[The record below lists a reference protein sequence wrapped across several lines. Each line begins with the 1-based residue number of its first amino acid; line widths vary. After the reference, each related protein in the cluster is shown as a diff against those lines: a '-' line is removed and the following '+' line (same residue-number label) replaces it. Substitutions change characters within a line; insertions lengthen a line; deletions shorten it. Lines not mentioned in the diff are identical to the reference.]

1 MKNAS
6 AWCCAWAVLAATVAT
21 AHGQSYPA
29 KPVRVVVAAAPGGGT
44 DFVARVLSS
53 KLTENLGQPIV
64 IDNRGGA
71 GGSIGTDIVAKSAPD
86 GYTLLMVFVNF
97 SIYPSLYQKLS
108 FDPVRGFAPI
118 TTLATTPLILVVN
131 PQVRAKS
138 IKELIALGKAPGAK
152 LNYAAPGVGSL
163 GHLAGE
169 LFKGMTGINMVHVPY
184 KGGGPA
190 ITALLGGEVQA
201 YFSTMPAALAQV
213 KAGRLRA
220 LAVTS
225 AKRAA
230 SEPNIPTISES
241 GVAGYDVTGWFGV
254 LAPAKTPKHVVARLN
269 REFVKALAAP
279 EIKERLSVEGLD
291 PASRTPEEFAA
302 IIKSDITKWS
312 KVVNEAGIK
321 PE

>member
-97 SIYPSLYQKLS
+97 SIYPSLYQKLP

-118 TTLATTPLILVVN
+118 TTLATTPLILEVN

-152 LNYAAPGVGSL
+152 LNY
-163 GHLAGE
+163 
-169 LFKGMTGINMVHVPY
+169 
-184 KGGGPA
+184 
-190 ITALLGGEVQA
+190 
-201 YFSTMPAALAQV
+201 
-213 KAGRLRA
+213 
-220 LAVTS
+220 
-225 AKRAA
+225 
-230 SEPNIPTISES
+230 
-241 GVAGYDVTGWFGV
+241 
-254 LAPAKTPKHVVARLN
+254 
-269 REFVKALAAP
+269 AAP